1 MKELMTIFKNKKP
14 IIGLIHLKGD
24 TDEEIVERAKNEIAI
39 YEENGVDAVLIEN
52 YYGNY
57 HHMEMVLDYIQQEKP
72 DLLFGLNCLNLDAM
86 GFELATRYKAKFI
99 QLDSVVG
106 HMKPRD
112 DVTLAAFLKKY
123 RNECDAFVLGGVRF
137 KYQPVL
143 SERTIE
149 EDLLIGMERCD
160 AIVVTEDATGQET
173 SMDKIA
179 LFKKVLKDFP
189 LFVGAG
195 VTKDNCAKQ
204 LDFVDGAIVGSYFK
218 DTYKDTG
225 DVCKEH
231 VQTLVEEFERIRKEV
246 ADDKMCTR

>member
-1 MKELMTIFKNKKP
+1 MKDVMTIFKNKKP
-14 IIGLIHLKGD
+14 ILGLIHLKGD
-24 TDEEIVERAKNEIAI
+24 SDEEIVARAKQEIAL

-57 HHMEMVLDYIQQEKP
+57 HHMELVLDYIQKEKP

-86 GFELATRYKAKFI
+86 GFELANRYKAKFI

-123 RNECDAFVLGGVRF
+123 RSECDAFVLGGVRF
-137 KYQPVL
+137 KYQPIL
-143 SERTIE
+143 SERSIE
-149 EDLLIGMERCD
+149 EDLRIGMERCD

-173 SMDKIA
+173 SMDKIK
-179 LFKKVLKDFP
+179 LFREVLKDFP

-195 VTKDNCAKQ
+195 VTKENCAKQ
-204 LDFVDGAIVGSYFK
+204 LPYVDGAIVGSYFK

-225 DVCKEH
+225 DVCQEH
-231 VQTLVEEFERIRKEV
+231 VQTLVAEFNRIRK
-246 ADDKMCTR
+246 DLSND